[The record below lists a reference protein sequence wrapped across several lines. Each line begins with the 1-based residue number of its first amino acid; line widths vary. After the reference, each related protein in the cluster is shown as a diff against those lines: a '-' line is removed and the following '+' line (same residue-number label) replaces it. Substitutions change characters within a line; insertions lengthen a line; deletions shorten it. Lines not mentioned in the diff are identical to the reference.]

1 MTALSPEVQRLAHSL
16 GVPPERLASLESVHH
31 EDVRLLHA
39 QVVEYLFRADRAA
52 FLRVASLSKSVPV
65 AVAAKLAE
73 AALPPLLAARA
84 AELIDSRK
92 AADLVGRLSDQ
103 YVADVATAMEPSR
116 APDLIRQMPAA
127 HVASVAAELA
137 RREAWVV
144 IGGFVAQVS
153 SEALAACVALFDG
166 AALLRVGYVL
176 DGKGRL
182 DEIATMI
189 SDVQLDGMY
198 AAAVGEQLWVELAD
212 LVSHLS
218 EPRRERM
225 RARLAAAPEAVRTAV
240 GAEVP
245 ELLPS

>member
-1 MTALSPEVQRLAHSL
+1 MTALSAEVQRLAHAL
-16 GVPPERLASLESVHH
+16 GVPPERLAALESVHH

-52 FLRVASLSKSVPV
+52 FLRVAALSRSVP
-65 AVAAKLAE
+65 AALAAKLAE

-84 AELIDSRK
+84 AELIDARK
-92 AADLVGRLSDQ
+92 AADLIGRLSNA

-116 APDLIRQMPAA
+116 APDLIRQLPAP

-166 AALLRVGYVL
+166 ATLLRVGYVL

-189 SDVQLDGMY
+189 NDAQLDDMFS
-198 AAAVGEQLWVELAD
+198 AAARDQMWIELAD

-218 EPRRERM
+218 DPRRDRM
-225 RARLAAAPEAVRTAV
+225 RTRLATAPDDVRSQVTAA
-240 GAEVP
+240 VP
-245 ELLPS
+245 ALT

>member
-1 MTALSPEVQRLAHSL
+1 MSLQSPEVQRLAHSL
-16 GVPPERLASLESVHH
+16 GVPAERLAALESVHR

-52 FLRVASLSKSVPV
+52 FLRVAALSKSVPV
-65 AVAAKLAE
+65 ALAAKLAE
-73 AALPPLLAARA
+73 SALPPLLAARA

-127 HVASVAAELA
+127 HIASVAAELA

-189 SDVQLDGMY
+189 DDAQLDDMF
-198 AAAVGEQLWVELAD
+198 AAAVAEQLWTELTD

-218 EPRRERM
+218 EPRLDRM
-225 RARLAAAPEAVRTAV
+225 RTRLAAAPNAVRAAV
-240 GAEVP
+240 TAEVDA
-245 ELLPS
+245 LA